1 MTRLDGMTA
10 MVVGSAQGI
19 GRATAVM
26 LAARGARLALADLR
40 AGQAL
45 DELAAAIV
53 ADGGKAMTLEVDHTD
68 ETQVERAVAQAVD
81 HFGALNILVNN
92 AAGTSPEF
100 QAMDRDVVTMPVA
113 LWDRAMA
120 TNLRGP
126 MLTCK
131 HAIPHM
137 IAAGYGSIVN
147 TSSGVTFRGDSV
159 RTAYAASKI
168 GLHSLTMDIATAYGK
183 QNVRCNAV
191 SPGVIL
197 TDGLRAVLTQ
207 NQIDGFVAQNLT
219 PYAGTPD
226 DIAEVTCFLA
236 SPAARYVT
244 GQVIAV
250 DGGQHVHQNVIG
262 QG

>member
-26 LAARGARLALADLR
+26 LAARGARLVLADLR

-45 DELAAAIV
+45 DDLAAEIV
-53 ADGGKAMTLEVDHTD
+53 AGGGEAITVAVDHTQED
-68 ETQVERAVAQAVD
+68 EVQRMVATAVG

-100 QAMDRDVVTMPVA
+100 QANDRDIVTMPVE

-131 HAIPHM
+131 HTIPHM

-159 RTAYAASKI
+159 RAAYAASKI

-197 TDGLRAVLTQ
+197 TDGLRAVLTSE
-207 NQIDGFVAQNLT
+207 QIDGFVAENLT

-226 DIAEVTCFLA
+226 DIAEVTCFLV

>member
-1 MTRLDGMTA
+1 MTRLDGLTA

-26 LAARGARLALADLR
+26 LAARGARLVLADLR

-45 DELAAAIV
+45 DDLAAEIV
-53 ADGGKAMTLEVDHTD
+53 AGGGEAITVTVDHTQED
-68 ETQVERAVAQAVD
+68 GVRRMVATAVG
-81 HFGALNILVNN
+81 HFGALHILVNN

-100 QAMDRDVVTMPVA
+100 QANDRDIVTMPVE

-131 HAIPHM
+131 HTIPHM
-137 IAAGYGSIVN
+137 IAAGYGAIVN
-147 TSSGVTFRGDSV
+147 TSSGVTFRGDAV
-159 RTAYAASKI
+159 RAAYAASKI

-197 TDGLRAVLTQ
+197 TDGLRAVLTSE
-207 NQIDGFVAQNLT
+207 QIDGIVAENLT

-226 DIAEVTCFLA
+226 DIAEVTCFLV